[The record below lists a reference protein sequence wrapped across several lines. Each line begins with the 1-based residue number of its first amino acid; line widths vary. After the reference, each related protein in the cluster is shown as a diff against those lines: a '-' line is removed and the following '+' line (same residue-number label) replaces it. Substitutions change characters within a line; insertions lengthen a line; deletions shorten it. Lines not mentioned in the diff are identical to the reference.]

1 MIANALTA
9 LRLLLALP
17 VAWAC
22 ASPGLLPPPLLL
34 ALVVVALASD
44 YFDGKLARR
53 FGTASS
59 RGMLFDHSV
68 DFLFVTSA
76 LFGAAAAGLVIV
88 WLPVLIVIAFSQ
100 YVIDSYWL
108 YRQKQ
113 LRMSFLGRW
122 NGVFYFAP
130 IVVLA
135 ISRLEF
141 FSAFEQALA
150 GLLWWMSAALLVSTG
165 LSIVDRGIAP
175 LRAR

>member
-9 LRLLLALP
+9 LRLLLVLP

-34 ALVVVALASD
+34 ALVVVAIASD

-76 LFGAAAAGLVIV
+76 LFGAAAAGLVIF

-130 IVVLA
+130 ILVLA

-150 GLLWWMSAALLVSTG
+150 RLLWWMSAALLVSTG

>member
-1 MIANALTA
+1 M
-9 LRLLLALP
+9 
-17 VAWAC
+17 
-22 ASPGLLPPPLLL
+22 
-34 ALVVVALASD
+34 
-44 YFDGKLARR
+44 
-53 FGTASS
+53 
-59 RGMLFDHSV
+59 

-122 NGVFYFAP
+122 NGVFYFVP
-130 IVVLA
+130 IVLLA

-141 FSAFEQALA
+141 FSAFEHALA
-150 GLLWWMSAALLVSTG
+150 GLLWWLSAVLLVSTG
-165 LSIVDRGIAP
+165 VSIVDRGIAP